1 MSPRLCSCM
10 KPMSTTTASEKV
22 LGRPF
27 LFRTLCSRS
36 TPQDL
41 TLHTDGDHP
50 VDVAGRCHLPS
61 FGVMGEKQ
69 RLCESQELQQA
80 LYSHTSSVVF
90 FTPAMCGC
98 VQGELKTCM
107 SGQLVTG
114 TEGLMGMILGVLNQ
128 KQGGQQANQ
137 ITKSGSP
144 SPQHTPSL
152 RSCMAWLPWKG
163 CWKTGWHVRN
173 AELKPRV
180 GDSHKN

>member
-1 MSPRLCSCM
+1 MSPRLRSCM
-10 KPMSTTTASEKV
+10 KPMSTTTASEKA

-27 LFRTLCSRS
+27 LLRTLGSRS

-41 TLHTDGDHP
+41 TLHNDGDHP

-80 LYSHTSSVVF
+80 PCSHTSSVVF
-90 FTPAMCGC
+90 LTPAMCGC

-114 TEGLMGMILGVLNQ
+114 TESLMGMILGVLNQ
-128 KQGGQQANQ
+128 QQGVQQANQ
-137 ITKSGSP
+137 IAIRQPFTAAHPQPALMHGLATMEGLLENRMACEKCRTETKS
-144 SPQHTPSL
+144 
-152 RSCMAWLPWKG
+152 R
-163 CWKTGWHVRN
+163 
-173 AELKPRV
+173 
-180 GDSHKN
+180 